1 MVNNYTNINKT
12 SNHLQPQTTVH
23 KKDHD
28 ICHWKSMSQHGT
40 GMNRLWGQTG
50 YWDHN
55 PPTLNNWITSINTDV
70 YYYYFVLRV
79 MIYIVY
85 LSN

>member
-12 SNHLQPQTTVH
+12 NNHLQPQTTVH

-40 GMNRLWGQTG
+40 GTNRLWGQTG

-55 PPTLNNWITSINTDV
+55 PPTDIKLTVNWLLVRQVDYVDHYS
-70 YYYYFVLRV
+70 
-79 MIYIVY
+79 
-85 LSN
+85 